1 MKGISEMSKGVRL
14 QVRGV
19 RELTVRII
27 DEKAKDFNLS
37 RSAFINMLLD
47 DYANDALASKG
58 IELSANRLDNMVS
71 VMNTMTKTFN
81 GNNSELVKVLNHLA
95 TIIDKQT
102 AQIQELELTLSARM
116 DVLID
121 DVQLNLKR

>member
-1 MKGISEMSKGVRL
+1 MSNGVRL

-27 DEKAKDFNLS
+27 DEKAKEFNLS

-47 DYANDALASKG
+47 DYANDALVAKG

-71 VMNTMTKTFN
+71 VMNTLTKTFN
-81 GNNSELVKVLNHLA
+81 DNNSEIVKALNSFS
-95 TIIDKQT
+95 TIMN
-102 AQIQELELTLSARM
+102 AQRVQLQELELTLSAKM

-121 DVQLNLKR
+121 DDQLNAKR

>member
-1 MKGISEMSKGVRL
+1 MANGVRL

-27 DEKAKDFNLS
+27 DEKAKEFNLS

-47 DYANDALASKG
+47 DYANDALAAKG

-71 VMNTMTKTFN
+71 VMNTLTKTFN
-81 GNNSELVKVLNHLA
+81 DNNSDIVKALNNFS
-95 TIIDKQT
+95 TIT
-102 AQIQELELTLSARM
+102 NAQRVQLQELELTLGAKM

-121 DVQLNLKR
+121 DDQLNAKR

>member
-1 MKGISEMSKGVRL
+1 MANGVRL

-27 DEKAKDFNLS
+27 DEKAKEFNLS

-47 DYANDALASKG
+47 DYANDALAAKG

-71 VMNTMTKTFN
+71 VMNTLTKTFN
-81 GNNSELVKVLNHLA
+81 DNNSDIVKALNSFS
-95 TIIDKQT
+95 TIMN
-102 AQIQELELTLSARM
+102 AQRVQLQELELTLGAKM

-121 DVQLNLKR
+121 DDQLNAKR

>member
-19 RELTVRII
+19 KELTVRII
-27 DEKAKDFNLS
+27 DEQAKEYNLS
-37 RSAFINMLLD
+37 RSAFINMLLED
-47 DYANDALASKG
+47 FAKDALATKG

-81 GNNSELVKVLNHLA
+81 GNNSELVKVLNHFS

-102 AQIQELELTLSARM
+102 AQIQEFELTLSARM

-121 DVQLNLKR
+121 EQLNAKR

>member
-1 MKGISEMSKGVRL
+1 MSDGVRL

-27 DEKAKDFNLS
+27 DEKAKEFNLS

-47 DYANDALASKG
+47 DYANDALAAKG

-71 VMNTMTKTFN
+71 VMNTLTKTFN
-81 GNNSELVKVLNHLA
+81 DNNSEIGKALNHFS
-95 TIIDKQT
+95 IIMD
-102 AQIQELELTLSARM
+102 AQRVQLQELELTLSAKM

-121 DVQLNLKR
+121 DDQLNTKR

>member
-1 MKGISEMSKGVRL
+1 MSNGVRL

-27 DEKAKDFNLS
+27 DEKAKEFNLS

-47 DYANDALASKG
+47 DYANDALAAKG

-71 VMNTMTKTFN
+71 VMNTLTKTFN
-81 GNNSELVKVLNHLA
+81 DNNSEIVKALNSFS
-95 TIIDKQT
+95 TIMNSQRV
-102 AQIQELELTLSARM
+102 QLQELELTLSAKM

-121 DVQLNLKR
+121 DDQLNAKR

>member
-1 MKGISEMSKGVRL
+1 MSNGVRL

-27 DEKAKDFNLS
+27 DEKAKEFNLS

-47 DYANDALASKG
+47 DYANDALAAKG

-71 VMNTMTKTFN
+71 VMNTLTKTFN
-81 GNNSELVKVLNHLA
+81 DNNSDIVKALNNFS
-95 TIIDKQT
+95 TIMN
-102 AQIQELELTLSARM
+102 AQRVQLQELELTLSAKM

-121 DVQLNLKR
+121 DDQLNAKR

>member
-1 MKGISEMSKGVRL
+1 MSNGVRL

-27 DEKAKDFNLS
+27 DEKAKEFNLS

-47 DYANDALASKG
+47 DYANDALAAKG

-71 VMNTMTKTFN
+71 VMNTLTKTFN
-81 GNNSELVKVLNHLA
+81 DNNSEIVKALNSFS
-95 TIIDKQT
+95 TIMN
-102 AQIQELELTLSARM
+102 AQRVQLQELELTLSAKM

-121 DVQLNLKR
+121 DDQLNAKR

>member
-1 MKGISEMSKGVRL
+1 MANGVRL

-27 DEKAKDFNLS
+27 DEKAKEFNLS

-47 DYANDALASKG
+47 DYANDALAAKG

-71 VMNTMTKTFN
+71 VMNTLTKTFN
-81 GNNSELVKVLNHLA
+81 DNNSDIVKALNNFS
-95 TIIDKQT
+95 TIMN
-102 AQIQELELTLSARM
+102 AQRVQLQELELTLSAKM

-121 DVQLNLKR
+121 DDQLNAKR

>member
-19 RELTVRII
+19 KELTVRII
-27 DEKAKDFNLS
+27 DEQAKEYNLS
-37 RSAFINMLLD
+37 RSAFINMLLED
-47 DYANDALASKG
+47 FAKDALATKG

-81 GNNSELVKVLNHLA
+81 ENNSELVKVLNHFS

-102 AQIQELELTLSARM
+102 AQIQEFELTLSARM

-121 DVQLNLKR
+121 EQLNAKR

>member
-1 MKGISEMSKGVRL
+1 MSNGVRL

-27 DEKAKDFNLS
+27 DEKAKEFNLS

-47 DYANDALASKG
+47 DYANDALAAKG

-71 VMNTMTKTFN
+71 VMNTLTKTFN
-81 GNNSELVKVLNHLA
+81 DNNSEIVKALNSFS
-95 TIIDKQT
+95 TIMN
-102 AQIQELELTLSARM
+102 AQRVQLQELELTLGAKM

-121 DVQLNLKR
+121 DDQLNAKR

>member
-1 MKGISEMSKGVRL
+1 MANGVRL

-27 DEKAKDFNLS
+27 DEKAKEFNLS

-47 DYANDALASKG
+47 DYANDALAAKG

-71 VMNTMTKTFN
+71 VMNTLTKTFN
-81 GNNSELVKVLNHLA
+81 DNNSEIVKALNSFS
-95 TIIDKQT
+95 TIMN
-102 AQIQELELTLSARM
+102 AQRVQLQELELTLGAKM

-121 DVQLNLKR
+121 DDQLNAKR

>member
-1 MKGISEMSKGVRL
+1 MSNGVRL

-27 DEKAKDFNLS
+27 DEKAKEFNLS

-47 DYANDALASKG
+47 DYANDALAAKG
-58 IELSANRLDNMVS
+58 IELSANRLDSMVS
-71 VMNTMTKTFN
+71 VMNTLTKTFN
-81 GNNSELVKVLNHLA
+81 DNNSEIVKALNSFS
-95 TIIDKQT
+95 TIMN
-102 AQIQELELTLSARM
+102 AQRVQLQELELTLSAKM

-121 DVQLNLKR
+121 DDQLNAKR

>member
-1 MKGISEMSKGVRL
+1 MSNGVRL

-27 DEKAKDFNLS
+27 DEKAKEFNLS

-47 DYANDALASKG
+47 DYANDALAAKG
-58 IELSANRLDNMVS
+58 IGLSANRLDNMVS
-71 VMNTMTKTFN
+71 VMNTLTKTFN
-81 GNNSELVKVLNHLA
+81 DNNSEIVKALNSFS
-95 TIIDKQT
+95 TIMN
-102 AQIQELELTLSARM
+102 AQRVQLQELELTLSAKM

-121 DVQLNLKR
+121 DDQLNAKR

>member
-1 MKGISEMSKGVRL
+1 MANGVRL

-27 DEKAKDFNLS
+27 DEKAKEFNLS

-47 DYANDALASKG
+47 DYANDALAAKG

-71 VMNTMTKTFN
+71 VMNTLTKTFN
-81 GNNSELVKVLNHLA
+81 DNNSEIVKALNSFS
-95 TIIDKQT
+95 TIMN
-102 AQIQELELTLSARM
+102 AQRVQLQELELTLSAKM

-121 DVQLNLKR
+121 DDQLNAKR

>member
-1 MKGISEMSKGVRL
+1 MSNGVRL

-27 DEKAKDFNLS
+27 DEKAKEFNLS

-47 DYANDALASKG
+47 DYANDALAAKG

-71 VMNTMTKTFN
+71 VMNTLTKTFN
-81 GNNSELVKVLNHLA
+81 DNNSEIVKVLNSFS
-95 TIIDKQT
+95 TIMN
-102 AQIQELELTLSARM
+102 AQRVQLQELELTLSAKM

-121 DVQLNLKR
+121 DDQLNAKR

>member
-1 MKGISEMSKGVRL
+1 MSNGIRL

-27 DEKAKDFNLS
+27 DEKAKEFNLS

-47 DYANDALASKG
+47 DYANDALAAKG

-71 VMNTMTKTFN
+71 VMNTLTKTFN
-81 GNNSELVKVLNHLA
+81 DNNSEIVKALNSFS
-95 TIIDKQT
+95 TIMN
-102 AQIQELELTLSARM
+102 AQRVQLQELELTLSAKM

-121 DVQLNLKR
+121 DDQLNAKR

>member
-1 MKGISEMSKGVRL
+1 MSNGVRL

-27 DEKAKDFNLS
+27 DEKAKEFNLS

-47 DYANDALASKG
+47 DYANDAIAAKG

-71 VMNTMTKTFN
+71 VMNTLTKTFN
-81 GNNSELVKVLNHLA
+81 DNNSEIVKALNSFS
-95 TIIDKQT
+95 TIMN
-102 AQIQELELTLSARM
+102 AQRVQLQELELTLSAKM

-121 DVQLNLKR
+121 DDQLNAKR